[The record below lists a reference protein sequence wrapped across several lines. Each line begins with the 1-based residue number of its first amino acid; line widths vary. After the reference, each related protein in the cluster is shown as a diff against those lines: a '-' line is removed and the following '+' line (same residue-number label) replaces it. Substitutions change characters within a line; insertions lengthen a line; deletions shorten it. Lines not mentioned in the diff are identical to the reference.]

1 MHHEVKKKILI
12 VDDEMDMRI
21 FLTALFETSG
31 YEAIVTKDGRDGY
44 RIAKEIAP
52 DLIVLDI
59 MMPGE
64 GGVHMYRHLKTDET
78 LKEIPIIMLSAVEE
92 KTFLHYI
99 KMLRIR
105 LNETIPQPD
114 AYVEKPPEPEELLKI
129 AESLL

>member
-1 MHHEVKKKILI
+1 LHHEVKKKILI

-44 RIAKEIAP
+44 RIAKEIEP
-52 DLIVLDI
+52 DLIILDI

-64 GGVHMYRHLKTDET
+64 GGVHMYQHLKTDET

>member
-1 MHHEVKKKILI
+1 LHHEAKKKILI

-21 FLTALFETSG
+21 FLTTLFETSG
-31 YEAIVTKDGRDGY
+31 YEAVVTKNGRDGY
-44 RIAKEIAP
+44 RIAKEIEP

-64 GGVHMYRHLKTDET
+64 GGVHMYRHLKTDKT

-105 LNETIPQPD
+105 LNDTIPQPD

>member
-44 RIAKEIAP
+44 RIAKEIKP
-52 DLIVLDI
+52 DLIILDI

-105 LNETIPQPD
+105 LNDTIPQPD

>member
-1 MHHEVKKKILI
+1 
-12 VDDEMDMRI
+12 MRI

>member
-1 MHHEVKKKILI
+1 MHHEAKKKILI

-21 FLTALFETSG
+21 FLTTLFETSG
-31 YEAIVTKDGRDGY
+31 YEAIVTKDGGDGY
-44 RIAKEIAP
+44 RIAKEIEP
-52 DLIVLDI
+52 DLIILDI

-64 GGVHMYRHLKTDET
+64 GGVLMYRHLKTDKT

-105 LNETIPQPD
+105 LNKTIPQPD

-129 AESLL
+129 AESLV

>member
-21 FLTALFETSG
+21 FLTTLFETSG
-31 YEAIVTKDGRDGY
+31 YEAVVTKDGRDGY
-44 RIAKEIAP
+44 RIAKETEP

-64 GGVHMYRHLKTDET
+64 GGVHMYRQLKTDKT
-78 LKEIPIIMLSAVEE
+78 LKDIPILMLSAVEE

-105 LNETIPQPD
+105 LKDTIPQPD
-114 AYVEKPPEPEELLKI
+114 AYIEKPPEPEELLKV

>member
-44 RIAKEIAP
+44 RIAKEIVP
-52 DLIVLDI
+52 DLIILDI

-64 GGVHMYRHLKTDET
+64 GGGHMYRHLKTDET

>member
-1 MHHEVKKKILI
+1 
-12 VDDEMDMRI
+12 MRI

-31 YEAIVTKDGRDGY
+31 YEAIVAKDGGDGY
-44 RIAKEIAP
+44 RIAREIKP

-64 GGVHMYRHLKTDET
+64 GGVHMYRHLKIDKT

-99 KMLRIR
+99 RMLRIR
-105 LNETIPQPD
+105 LNDTIPHPD
-114 AYVEKPPEPEELLKI
+114 AYVEKPPEPEELLKV
-129 AESLL
+129 AESLI

>member
-1 MHHEVKKKILI
+1 LHHEVKKKILI

-64 GGVHMYRHLKTDET
+64 GGVHMYRHLKIDKI
-78 LKEIPIIMLSAVEE
+78 LKGIPIIMLSAVEE

>member
-1 MHHEVKKKILI
+1 MNHEVKKKILI

-21 FLTALFETSG
+21 FLTTLFETSG

-105 LNETIPQPD
+105 LNDTIPQPD

>member
-31 YEAIVTKDGRDGY
+31 YKAIVTKDGREGY

-105 LNETIPQPD
+105 LNDTIPQPD
-114 AYVEKPPEPEELLKI
+114 AYIEKPPEPEELLKI

>member
-78 LKEIPIIMLSAVEE
+78 LKKIPIIMLSAVEE

>member
-1 MHHEVKKKILI
+1 LHHEVKKKILI

-21 FLTALFETSG
+21 FLTTLFETSG

-52 DLIVLDI
+52 DLIILDI

-105 LNETIPQPD
+105 LNDTIPQPD

>member
-64 GGVHMYRHLKTDET
+64 GGVHMYRHLKTDKM

-105 LNETIPQPD
+105 LNDTIPQPD

>member
-1 MHHEVKKKILI
+1 
-12 VDDEMDMRI
+12 MRV
-21 FLTALFETSG
+21 FLNTLFETSG
-31 YEAIVTKDGRDGY
+31 YEAVVTRNGRDGY
-44 RIAKEIAP
+44 RIAKEIKP

-64 GGVHMYRHLKTDET
+64 GGVQMYRNVKTDES
-78 LKEIPIIMLSAVEE
+78 LKKIPILMLSAVEE

-105 LNETIPQPD
+105 LKETIPQPD

-129 AESLL
+129 AESLI